1 MNGGSRYTLFKKYLR
16 SITWSLGMKPKFGN
30 SLKNGEYGEWL
41 GKKYLKRKG
50 FKVRSVNWRSRR
62 DRRNEIDLICME
74 SEILVFVEIR
84 ARSVN
89 SFTTGFESLNNRKR
103 KALLNSFKAYLRET
117 SEIPDSYRFDVVE
130 IDLPSQVGKKVEVF
144 HHENIAIFKDS
155 LH

>member
-74 SEILVFVEIR
+74 REILVFVEIR

-89 SFTTGFESLNNRKR
+89 SFTTGFESLIGGLYLEDKDRCDALII
-103 KALLNSFKAYLRET
+103 KAIKLIESGDLN
-117 SEIPDSYRFDVVE
+117 
-130 IDLPSQVGKKVEVF
+130 GK
-144 HHENIAIFKDS
+144 NS
-155 LH
+155 